1 MSTTLRIKKIEKRI
15 EDKSDDTTLKPMS
28 ESELRSEE
36 KRLLRQKKDIEKELS
51 SQIHFDKPET
61 NSLEDR
67 TRACAMNFARCYA
80 QACIIENKKKSGA

>member
-1 MSTTLRIKKIEKRI
+1 
-15 EDKSDDTTLKPMS
+15 MS

-36 KRLLRQKKDIEKELS
+36 KRILKLKKDIEKELS
-51 SQIHFDKPET
+51 WQIHFDKPET

-80 QACIIENKKKSGA
+80 QVCILESQKNLVHEDKK